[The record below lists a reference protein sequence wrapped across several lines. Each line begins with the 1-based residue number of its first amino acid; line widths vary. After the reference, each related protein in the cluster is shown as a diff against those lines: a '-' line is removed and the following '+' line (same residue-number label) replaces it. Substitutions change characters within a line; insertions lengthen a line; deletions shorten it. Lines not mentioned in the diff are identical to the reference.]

1 MTLNIRK
8 LCVGA
13 ESVDSLRDWQAL
25 RLKQMG
31 SIGHVTRMWPRRVA
45 EVLDGGSLYWIIKGV
60 MRVRQE
66 ITGFEE
72 WPSEDPEEKPK
83 CRIILAPEL
92 VLTEPWPHR
101 PFQGWRYLVP
111 DEAPPDLGARS
122 DNDDMPPELVAE
134 LRSLG
139 AW

>member
-1 MTLNIRK
+1 
-8 LCVGA
+8 
-13 ESVDSLRDWQAL
+13 
-25 RLKQMG
+25 MG

-72 WPSEDPEEKPK
+72 WPSEDPGGKAKMPDHLGAGVGSD
-83 CRIILAPEL
+83 RTLA
-92 VLTEPWPHR
+92 
-101 PFQGWRYLVP
+101 
-111 DEAPPDLGARS
+111 APPVPGLALSGAGRSAARSWCARS